1 MKEKELEIIE
11 AVKNMPSVNGYD
23 YKGWSEARVVIGK
36 VMGYETEVTGH
47 GFYKHTVLKG
57 HDTYEKVEKIILG
70 MERHGIIKFN
80 KSRNC
85 FKVLV

>member
-23 YKGWSEARVVIGK
+23 YKGWSEARVVIGR
-36 VMGYETEVTGH
+36 VMGCKTEVSGH
-47 GFYKHTVLKG
+47 GFYRRPVLKD
-57 HDTYEKVEKIILG
+57 HDSYEKVEKIILG
-70 MERHGIIKFN
+70 MERNGIIKFN
-80 KSRNC
+80 KNRNC